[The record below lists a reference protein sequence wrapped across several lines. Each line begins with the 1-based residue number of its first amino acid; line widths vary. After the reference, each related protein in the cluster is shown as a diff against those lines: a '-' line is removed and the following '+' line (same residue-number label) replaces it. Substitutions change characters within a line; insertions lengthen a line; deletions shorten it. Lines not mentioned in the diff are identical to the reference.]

1 MASILVIGVGSTG
14 LAVMEQAQQLYYEFT
29 KKDSPGQHNSAFM
42 FIETDASRQAQRTPN
57 GTTDIVGC
65 SIATHNVTATL
76 TNWKTS
82 PLKGWEWIP
91 DDATVLDAGTGAGG
105 QPIFGR
111 VALWANETAVRN
123 QIQALYQQIG
133 GNVNTNIYLV
143 GALTGGTGTGIFLDL
158 AYMVRQITANNNIY
172 GMFLLP
178 DRTSVGQQTKDVL
191 YENAY
196 SSLRSL
202 DKFSK
207 TENKKNY
214 ECTLPG
220 GTKLDNLNA
229 PFQNVQFL
237 TQDFADAS
245 ASMGSLSD
253 LIQSAGL
260 NLALRYLDLTNQAA
274 PFQDLVNARLVD
286 YTTNVTNGKF
296 TTIGLNMFQYPES
309 LLEEYFTT
317 SLLESDMLNRW
328 IDSNNYYDE
337 TNGTL
342 LPISNL
348 QSKLKIEVYQFVQE
362 AIDAALTQCQGN
374 PMLGKSTFNAALQ
387 SEIDTIFSGNY
398 QAPSREN
405 YIFSLFDAN
414 SRTPKFHAAISG
426 QNTMLRD
433 ALIQSIYTK
442 INEESTKYQNL
453 NIVHFIIEEI
463 ISDISKIIDDWK
475 KRFRLEGAVA
485 QWNNCWTAQ
494 FDERINNKALA
505 FIYKATN
512 CSREWLTEALGGV
525 AKLCYFDAFM
535 PMLQDVANSMANKVG
550 TVQLMTPTGLKLPTL
565 QNADELITKVND
577 LLDTHKPVSVS
588 ARKDSIGGQLSST
601 NNPQMNFLFSGQ
613 TYSDDIKNAESKYK
627 MQTSRLEFKTISQ
640 DDLWNYLDLQDIV
653 SIKADMISKAMAF
666 IQGLNLFADTDVV
679 NIMKNLQ
686 PSHRLYNKV
695 YTLLNGMPDQI
706 QKDTPAMC
714 HLINTEQFTTH
725 QCLKLI
731 CISPVDGTVQTG
743 IVANMQNF
751 KPSQNGSNLAVLPS
765 MKNTVVIYQEYGY
778 LGQVNG
784 AHKTFNPVV
793 HLSYQPQV
801 LTSIKNKISNGNYD
815 EKLRLAY
822 IDTKTLTDTDNL
834 KIK

>member
-14 LAVMEQAQQLYYEFT
+14 LSVMEQAQQFYYEFT
-29 KKDSPGQHNSAFM
+29 KTDSPGRDKSAFM
-42 FIETDASRQAQRTPN
+42 FIETDANRHAQHTPN
-57 GTTDIVGC
+57 GTTDIVRC
-65 SIATHNVTATL
+65 SIATNNVTATL
-76 TNWKTS
+76 TNWKKA
-82 PLKGWEWIP
+82 PQRGWGWIP

-111 VALWANETAVRN
+111 VALWANATAVSN

-143 GALTGGTGTGIFLDL
+143 GALTGGTGTGTFLDL

-202 DKFSK
+202 DKYSR
-207 TENKKNY
+207 TENGRNY

-220 GTKLDNLNA
+220 GTILNNLNA
-229 PFQNVQFL
+229 PFKNVQFL

-245 ASMGSLSD
+245 ASMGNLSD
-253 LIQSAGL
+253 LIQSAGF
-260 NLALRYLDLTNQAA
+260 NLALRYLDLTHLAA

-286 YTTNVTNGKF
+286 YTTNVPNGKF
-296 TTIGLNMFQYPES
+296 TTIGFNMFQYPES

-317 SLLESDMLNRW
+317 SLLESDLLKRW
-328 IDSNNYYDE
+328 IDNDNYYDK
-337 TNGTL
+337 NGTL

-348 QSKLKIEVYQFVQE
+348 KSKLKIEVYQFVQE
-362 AIDAALTQCQGN
+362 AIDAAVTQCQGN
-374 PMLGKSTFNAALQ
+374 QMLGKSTFNAALQ
-387 SEIDTIFSGNY
+387 SEIDTIFSGKY
-398 QAPSREN
+398 EAPSREN

-453 NIVHFIIEEI
+453 EIVRFIIGEI
-463 ISDISKIIDDWK
+463 ISDISKITDDWK
-475 KRFRLEGAVA
+475 KRFRIEGTPE

-494 FDERINNKALA
+494 IKERIDNKALA

-512 CSREWLTEALGGV
+512 CTREWLTEALGGV
-525 AKLCYFDAFM
+525 AKLCYFDVFM
-535 PMLQDVANSMANKVG
+535 PELQKIADSMANKVG

-565 QNADELITKVND
+565 QNADELIAKVNG
-577 LLDTHKPVSVS
+577 LLDTHNPVSIV
-588 ARKDSIGGQLSST
+588 ARSGSIAGQMSNNS
-601 NNPQMNFLFSGQ
+601 NPQLNFLFSGNSYETDFQ
-613 TYSDDIKNAESKYK
+613 NAQSKYQ
-627 MQTSRLEFKTISQ
+627 MQPERLNYDNISH
-640 DDLWNYLDLQDIV
+640 DDLWDYLYKQDIV
-653 SIKADMISKAMAF
+653 GLKSDMISKGMTF
-666 IQGLNLFADTDVV
+666 VQSLNLFANTDVV
-679 NIMKNLQ
+679 NIMRNLQ
-686 PSHRLYNKV
+686 PAHHLYNKV
-695 YTLLNGMPDQI
+695 NNLLNGMPNQI

-714 HLINTEQFTTH
+714 HLISTEQFTGH

-731 CISPVDGTVQTG
+731 CISPVDGNVQTG
-743 IVANMQNF
+743 IVANMRNF
-751 KPSQNGSNLAVLPS
+751 KPSLNNSNLAVLPS

-801 LTSIKNKISNGNYD
+801 LTSIKNKIRNGNYD